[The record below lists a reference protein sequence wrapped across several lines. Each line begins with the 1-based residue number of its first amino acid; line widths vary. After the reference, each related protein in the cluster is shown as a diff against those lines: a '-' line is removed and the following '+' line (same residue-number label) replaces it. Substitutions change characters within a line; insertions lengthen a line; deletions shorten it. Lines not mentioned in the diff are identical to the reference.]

1 MKKIG
6 FIALAH
12 PDYISDGRAK
22 EFAERAVGVAEKNG
36 YRAVFSGRLACDTE
50 AALRDALEILRSDV
64 CGTVLFLAS
73 WLECPVAMTAVKE
86 LCGMPLFLWGFPM
99 WEEDGREMST
109 GSYVSYAMFRGVL
122 SRIGRNFRES
132 LGMPGDR
139 ETDAAF
145 LSFCRAA
152 YAKSVCR
159 GQRSGLSDIH
169 RCRSIPG
176 HSIMF

>member
-64 CGTVLFLAS
+64 CGTCCFLRRGWSA
-73 WLECPVAMTAVKE
+73 
-86 LCGMPLFLWGFPM
+86 PLP
-99 WEEDGREMST
+99 
-109 GSYVSYAMFRGVL
+109 
-122 SRIGRNFRES
+122 
-132 LGMPGDR
+132 
-139 ETDAAF
+139 
-145 LSFCRAA
+145 
-152 YAKSVCR
+152 
-159 GQRSGLSDIH
+159 
-169 RCRSIPG
+169 
-176 HSIMF
+176 

>member
-86 LCGMPLFLWGFPM
+86 LCGMPLSYNFYLQPEYGFPN
-99 WEEDGREMST
+99 
-109 GSYVSYAMFRGVL
+109 YALCVSVTLICTMDQ
-122 SRIGRNFRES
+122 S
-132 LGMPGDR
+132 
-139 ETDAAF
+139 
-145 LSFCRAA
+145 
-152 YAKSVCR
+152 
-159 GQRSGLSDIH
+159 
-169 RCRSIPG
+169 
-176 HSIMF
+176 

>member
-122 SRIGRNFRES
+122 SRIGHSE
-132 LGMPGDR
+132 
-139 ETDAAF
+139 
-145 LSFCRAA
+145 CRATGRRMRRFFPSA
-152 YAKSVCR
+152 VQHMRKSVCR

>member
-109 GSYVSYAMFRGVL
+109 GSYV
-122 SRIGRNFRES
+122 
-132 LGMPGDR
+132 
-139 ETDAAF
+139 
-145 LSFCRAA
+145 
-152 YAKSVCR
+152 
-159 GQRSGLSDIH
+159 
-169 RCRSIPG
+169 
-176 HSIMF
+176 